1 MIKVN
6 LVIVGGGPAG
16 LAAAKSAYDAGE
28 RVEILSAHRTANTVH
43 NFAFRNHF
51 AAAIYFAV

>member
-28 RVEILSAHRTANTVH
+28 RVEIEFASERSASCDIVGED
-43 NFAFRNHF
+43 
-51 AAAIYFAV
+51 